1 MLAIL
6 DCIICMLDQIISD
19 MKLALGVLSL
29 VAVDMVIL
37 ITYTAVEGGKGTLI
51 VQRVPHKE
59 NPTPV
64 EGVSIGFSVELRI
77 PAGSVH
83 E

>member
-1 MLAIL
+1 MI
-6 DCIICMLDQIISD
+6 DQIISD

-37 ITYTAVEGGKGTLI
+37 ITYTAVEGGKETLI

-59 NPTPV
+59 NPTTV
-64 EGVSIGFSVELRI
+64 EGVSIHIHWVFLWNLPPYLFKNKGLQL
-77 PAGSVH
+77 
-83 E
+83 

>member
-1 MLAIL
+1 MLAII
-6 DCIICMLDQIISD
+6 DCIIMCMIDQIISD

-59 NPTPV
+59 NPTSV
-64 EGVSIGFSVELRI
+64 EGVSIGFFCGTSCQI
-77 PAGSVH
+77 CS
-83 E
+83 